1 MSVQT
6 CRATAGAVVLAL
18 WIGAVLP
25 AAAPAT
31 IQGEVSGA
39 EGVNRS
45 GRVVWIEEVQ
55 GEFAPPKQHGV
66 MDQKDLRFFP
76 HVLAIL
82 VGTVVDFPNSDPLL
96 HNVFS
101 VSQAKR
107 FNLGLY
113 AKGQAASVVF
123 DKPGVVPI
131 LCSVHPEMSAYIVVL
146 RTPFFA
152 VTGPD
157 GRFAI
162 RNVPPGAHTV
172 LCWSEDGRT
181 EKRVVTVQPGGVGT
195 IAF

>member
-1 MSVQT
+1 V
-6 CRATAGAVVLAL
+6 ALAL
-18 WIGAVLP
+18 WISAVLP

-31 IQGEVSGA
+31 IQGQVSGA
-39 EGVNRS
+39 EGALRS
-45 GRVVWIEEVQ
+45 GRVVWIEEIP
-55 GEFAPPKQHGV
+55 GEFPPPKAHSV
-66 MDQKDLRFFP
+66 MDQKDLRFVP

-113 AKGQAASVVF
+113 AKGHAASVVF

-172 LCWSEDGRT
+172 HCWSEDGRT
-181 EKRVVTVQPGGVGT
+181 EQRAVTVQPGGVET

>member
-1 MSVQT
+1 
-6 CRATAGAVVLAL
+6 VVLAF
-18 WIGAVLP
+18 WISAVLP

-31 IQGEVSGA
+31 IQGQVSGA
-39 EGVNRS
+39 ETANRS
-45 GRVVWIEEVQ
+45 DRVVWIEEVQ
-55 GEFAPPKQHGV
+55 GEFPPPKEHRV
-66 MDQKDLRFFP
+66 MDQKDLRFVP

-101 VSQAKR
+101 ASQAKR

-113 AKGQAASVVF
+113 AKGHAASVVF

-152 VTGPD
+152 VTGAD

-162 RNVPPGAHTV
+162 RNVPPGAHSV
-172 LCWSEDGRT
+172 HCWSEDGRT
-181 EKRVVTVQPGGVGT
+181 EQRTVTVQPGGVET